1 MPHQMRDA
9 LSHIEVTVSGVVPG
23 AEMLSPE
30 EWAAVFKRRRLL
42 VDFSGVTKWE
52 IPPERLVPHHR
63 EIVSRKV
70 RLAAY
75 APEDWQFGVVRQ
87 AWLTAGVPEDEIAC
101 VFRDRDEA
109 LAWLLRRRAS
119 A

>member
-1 MPHQMRDA
+1 MPPANRPLNA
-9 LSHIEVTVSGVVPG
+9 FKNKIGVSPG
-23 AEMLSPE
+23 TSATS
-30 EWAAVFKRRRLL
+30 AGK
-42 VDFSGVTKWE
+42 
-52 IPPERLVPHHR
+52 IPTLK
-63 EIVSRKV
+63 IVSRKV

-75 APEDWQFGVVRQ
+75 APEDWQFGGVRQ